1 MKRFLFFAAIIAAA
15 LFTSCEKQGVP
26 HTGDMTGNLYG
37 VWNLTKKTVVD
48 KNDSS
53 KSIEDDYTNVHF
65 YLALGD
71 FPFPHAVAKKG
82 SFTQF
87 DLDDVDVDGVRITY
101 NSDQHKISFISTL
114 DSNIWLTEGLR
125 YSMKLDGTYDV
136 LELSDKQFIIQ
147 QENVL
152 LKTITTYT
160 FKRYK

>member
-1 MKRFLFFAAIIAAA
+1 MKRFLLFAAILAAA

-26 HTGDMTGNLYG
+26 HTGDVTGNLYG
-37 VWNLTKKTVVD
+37 VWNLTSKSIVD

-53 KSIEDDYTNVHF
+53 KSLNDDYTNVHF
-65 YLALGD
+65 YVAFGE
-71 FPFPHAVAKKG
+71 FPFPHAIGKKG
-82 SFTQF
+82 SFTEF
-87 DLDDVDVDGVRITY
+87 DLDDVDVDGAMITY
-101 NSDQHKISFISTL
+101 NSDQRKISFTKSQ
-114 DSNIWLTEGLR
+114 IWLTDGLR

-136 LELSDKQFIIQ
+136 LELTDKQFIIQ

>member
-1 MKRFLFFAAIIAAA
+1 MKRFLFFAAILAAA

-26 HTGDMTGNLYG
+26 HTGDVTGNLYG
-37 VWNLTKKTVVD
+37 VWALTTKSVVD

-53 KSIEDDYTNVHF
+53 KAIDEDYTNVHF
-65 YLALGD
+65 YVAFGE
-71 FPFPHAVAKKG
+71 FPFPHAIGKKG

-87 DLDDVDVDGVRITY
+87 DLDDVDVDGAMITY
-101 NSDQHKISFISTL
+101 NSDQRKISFTKSQ
-114 DSNIWLTEGLR
+114 IWLTDGLR

-136 LELSDKQFIIQ
+136 LELTDKQFIIQ

>member
-1 MKRFLFFAAIIAAA
+1 MKRFLLFAAIFAAA

-26 HTGDMTGNLYG
+26 HTGDVTGNLYG
-37 VWNLTKKTVVD
+37 VWNLTSKSIVD

-53 KSIEDDYTNVHF
+53 KSLNDDYTNVHF
-65 YLALGD
+65 YVAFGE
-71 FPFPHAVAKKG
+71 FPFPHAIGKKG
-82 SFTQF
+82 SFTEF
-87 DLDDVDVDGVRITY
+87 DLDDVDVDGAMITY
-101 NSDQHKISFISTL
+101 NSDQRKISFTKSQ
-114 DSNIWLTEGLR
+114 IWLTDGLR

-136 LELSDKQFIIQ
+136 LELTDKQFIIQ

>member
-1 MKRFLFFAAIIAAA
+1 MKRFLLFAAILAAA

-26 HTGDMTGNLYG
+26 HTGDVTGNLYG
-37 VWNLTKKTVVD
+37 VWNLTSKSIVD

-53 KSIEDDYTNVHF
+53 KSINDDYTNVHF
-65 YLALGD
+65 YVEFGE
-71 FPFPHAVAKKG
+71 FPFPHAIGKKG
-82 SFTQF
+82 SFTEF
-87 DLDDVDVDGVRITY
+87 DLDDVDVDGAMITY
-101 NSDQHKISFISTL
+101 NSDQRKISFTKSQ
-114 DSNIWLTEGLR
+114 IWLTDGLR

-136 LELSDKQFIIQ
+136 LELTDKQFIIQ

>member
-1 MKRFLFFAAIIAAA
+1 MKRLLFFAAIIAVA
-15 LFTSCEKQGVP
+15 LFTSCDKQGVP
-26 HTGDMTGNLYG
+26 HTGDVTGNLYG

-53 KSIEDDYTNVHF
+53 KSREDDYTNVHF
-65 YLALGD
+65 YVAFGEL
-71 FPFPHAVAKKG
+71 PFPHAIAKKG
-82 SFTQF
+82 SFTEF
-87 DLDDVDVDGVRITY
+87 DLDDVDVDGARITY
-101 NSDQHKISFISTL
+101 NSDQLKISFNS
-114 DSNIWLTEGLR
+114 SSIWLTEGLR